1 MLLQRTN
8 SISPQDKRP
17 KSEATAASAPS
28 HVDRPSEVNNG
39 TNGRRP
45 SSPTSLGS
53 NPEAK
58 KMKKEEVRS
67 FFFIRQCFAF
77 SEAKEMKKKR

>member
-17 KSEATAASAPS
+17 KSEAAPAPA

-67 FFFIRQCFAF
+67 FFLSDNVLPFQML
-77 SEAKEMKKKR
+77 SK

>member
-17 KSEATAASAPS
+17 KSEAAAASAPS

-67 FFFIRQCFAF
+67 FFIRQCFAF
-77 SEAKEMKKKR
+77 SDAKEMKRKR